1 MAKTTKI
8 IRGITSWIT
17 FQKHLGIQS
26 LTIKGKPELAD
37 LSQDKLGDTDLILN
51 ADKDKINSIS
61 SNIPFITVTEST
73 EGKDPNQLKKAGLDY
88 DLTNFNIGSDGL
100 IDISKSK
107 DGITLYTSKIVDKI
121 NELIS
126 KTTFPKGETPSQK
139 PIYTMAS
146 GFVSLKPA
154 EKADLNMTLEI
165 NLGELNAQDFIH
177 NEGGDVIAN
186 GFMEIIFEEKYE
198 NNGLNQSTTFAI
210 NDTSK
215 IVAPNFSGIVFI
227 NPEETS
233 KIYIKFNVK
242 QNERTHALYI
252 KLYGQLNS
260 PELHLAMTTDEY
272 AVNQHLEPAQS
283 LNGVEHPL
291 LPPYQPPM

>member
-8 IRGITSWIT
+8 IRGIHSWIK
-17 FQKHLGIQS
+17 FQKHQGVQS
-26 LTIKGKPELAD
+26 LTIKGKESLAD
-37 LSQDKLGDTDLILN
+37 LSQDKNGDTDLILN

-61 SNIPFITVTEST
+61 STIPFITVTEST
-73 EGKDPNQLKKAGLDY
+73 EGKDPNQFKKAGLDY

-126 KTTFPKGETPSQK
+126 KATLPKGETPTQK
-139 PIYTMAS
+139 PQYTVAS
-146 GFVSLKPA
+146 GYVSLEPA
-154 EKADLNMTLEI
+154 RTGDLSLTLEI
-165 NLGELNAQDFIH
+165 PLDGLDAQDFIH
-177 NEGGDVIAN
+177 NDGGDVISK

-198 NNGLNQSTTFAI
+198 NNGLNSAITFAV
-210 NDTSK
+210 NNTSK
-215 IVAPNFSGIVFI
+215 IVVPNFSGIVFI
-227 NPEETS
+227 NPEQHD

-242 QNERTHALYI
+242 QNEHTHALYI
-252 KLYGQLNS
+252 KLYGLLNS
-260 PELHLAMTTDEY
+260 PELKLAMSTDEY
-272 AVNQHLEPAQS
+272 ATGMHLEPAQS

>member
-8 IRGITSWIT
+8 VRGIHSWIK
-17 FQKHLGIQS
+17 FQRHQGLQS
-26 LTIKGKPELAD
+26 LTIKGKESLAD
-37 LSQDKLGDTDLILN
+37 LSQDKNGDTDLILN
-51 ADKDKINSIS
+51 ADKDKINSIVS
-61 SNIPFITVTEST
+61 ATPFLSISETLD
-73 EGKDPNQLKKAGLDY
+73 GKEPNQVKQAEIRY

-100 IDISKSK
+100 IDISKSN

-126 KTTFPKGETPSQK
+126 KATLPKGETPSQK
-139 PIYTMAS
+139 PVYTTAS

-154 EKADLNMTLEI
+154 EKYDLNMTLEI

-186 GFMEIIFEEKYE
+186 GFMEILFEEKYE
-198 NNGLNQSTTFAI
+198 NNGLNQSITFAI

-242 QNERTHALYI
+242 QNTRTHALYI

-260 PELHLAMTTDEY
+260 PELHLAMSTDEY
-272 AVNQHLEPAQS
+272 ALNQHLEPAQS